1 MAKVDPNPDAELTLE
16 QHEQRLEAGWQ
27 WLERYPNR
35 RDSQKNCDLWIKQL
49 QAYQRHYTAIQRGT
63 VPHTQGEMFETDQPR
78 QAEWAS
84 L

>member
-49 QAYQRHYTAIQRGT
+49 RRYEQCFR
-63 VPHTQGEMFETDQPR
+63 ETE
-78 QAEWAS
+78 AERLRLSQSS
-84 L
+84 LPGVI